1 METIRRRGLELGLGL
16 GLAIALVLAV
26 VVIYQ
31 SFSGAYSDD
40 ITVSAMISRAGDALE
55 QGDIVTYRDV
65 IVGEVTD
72 ATGNLDG
79 SAALKLKIHR
89 NDAAVIPANV
99 TAVAI
104 PASLFGSTKIVL
116 VPGADLTGPHL
127 GAGQR
132 IGADRSPAA
141 ESLQTAL
148 ADAYALLTAVHP
160 AQLDAALSALAS
172 ALEGQGENVGQLI
185 SSADSYL
192 TRLAPSLPAL
202 DDVITSLVTVTGEVA
217 KNSPELLSSLGNVLT
232 VAAGVEQSKQAVAD
246 LLGIAPTAVGNAQ
259 LLLSP
264 TNVDNAVTILRDQVP
279 VLGALGADPRALPAT
294 INGFK
299 QFADTF
305 SGALSSGP
313 YAKVNIILT
322 GANLA
327 ALFNVA
333 VGGKGTVFSSVSDP
347 PGYTAADCPSYPGAA
362 GLNCAAAASA
372 QSQGATV
379 LDTGAA
385 YGGTSS
391 SIGSPREIAAVNAAA
406 TAITGQPSSLPSV
419 VDLLLGPL
427 LRGTPTVVMT
437 P

>member
-1 METIRRRGLELGLGL
+1 METIRRRGLEVCLGL
-16 GLAIALVLAV
+16 GLAAALVLAV
-26 VVIYQ
+26 VVIYE

-40 ITVSAMISRAGDALE
+40 ITVSAMISQAGDALE

-72 ATGNLDG
+72 ASGNLDG
-79 SAALKLKIHR
+79 SAVLKLKIHR
-89 NDAAVIPANV
+89 GNAAVIPANV

-116 VPGADLTGPHL
+116 VPGTTISGPHL
-127 GAGQR
+127 SEGQR
-132 IGADRSPAA
+132 VGADRNPAA

-148 ADAYALLTAVHP
+148 ANAYTLLTAVHP

-172 ALEGQGENVGQLI
+172 ALQGQGASVGRLI
-185 SSADSYL
+185 SSADAYL
-192 TRLAPSLPAL
+192 TKLAPSLPAL
-202 DDVITSLVTVTGEVA
+202 NDVITSLVTVTAELA
-217 KNSPELLSSLGNVLT
+217 KNSPQLLSSLGNVLT
-232 VAAGVEQSKQAVAD
+232 VEAGIQRSKQAVAN
-246 LLGIAPTAVGNAQ
+246 LLDVAPTTLANAR

-264 TNVDNAVTILRDQVP
+264 VNVDNAVTILRDQVS
-279 VLGALGADPRALPAT
+279 VLGAFAADPRALPET
-294 INGFK
+294 INGFR
-299 QFADTF
+299 QFAETF
-305 SGALSSGP
+305 SGSLSSGP
-313 YAKVNIILT
+313 YARVNIILT

-347 PGYTAADCPSYPGAA
+347 PGYTAADCPRYPGAA
-362 GLNCAAAASA
+362 GPNCAAGAATQA
-372 QSQGATV
+372 QGATV
-379 LDTGAA
+379 YDTGTA

-391 SIGSPREIAAVNAAA
+391 SVGSSSEVAAVNAAA
-406 TAITGQPSSLPSV
+406 TAITGRPSPLPSAL
-419 VDLLLGPL
+419 DLLLGPL